1 MIFQKIQSFSYKISQ
16 ILILQSRFNVR
27 IGKIVNDPI
36 ILNLRDVNPVQ
47 LGQFMYS
54 SQTIPFYQS
63 QLTNLLCTA
72 SWLLGRFSFYSF
84 SLVSTFGKQQNS
96 IVHYLI
102 SYAGDIKMLLDSFQL
117 QDQHPKERRWSRKA
131 QVSPVIRLKSPNC

>member
-36 ILNLRDVNPVQ
+36 ILNLLDVNPVQ

-63 QLTNLLCTA
+63 
-72 SWLLGRFSFYSF
+72 
-84 SLVSTFGKQQNS
+84 
-96 IVHYLI
+96 
-102 SYAGDIKMLLDSFQL
+102 
-117 QDQHPKERRWSRKA
+117 
-131 QVSPVIRLKSPNC
+131 